1 MRESGKPSI
10 GLAGEID
17 VSENKSEWAHMLTIA
32 GMLQAAHSVS
42 QIEFYGTKYDNK
54 PAELNCRC
62 PGLPGLSKAEIE
74 ALSAELNVAIAPVL
88 QRLERSL
95 QSKAAN
101 QLRRFL

>member
-10 GLAGEID
+10 GLAGESE
-17 VSENKSEWAHMLTIA
+17 VSENKSGWAHMLTIA
-32 GMLQAAHSVS
+32 DMLQAADSVS
-42 QIEFYGTKYDNK
+42 RIEFYGTKYDNK

-62 PGLPGLSKAEIE
+62 PGLPGMSKAEIE
-74 ALSAELNVAIAPVL
+74 ALSVELNVAIAPIL
-88 QRLERSL
+88 RSLERSL